1 MAPGRNEH
9 PGTYP
14 YIVTRNIILAHA
26 EGYHVLKKKY
36 PQQNGMLII
45 WNFISSHWVQDIV
58 MMLFLPII
66 FVLMVFHL
74 VP

>member
-1 MAPGRNEH
+1 MAPGRHEH

-14 YIVTRNIILAHA
+14 YIVTRNIILAHT